1 MISFSNY
8 IYIEDLYYLTLG
20 LNGAFKVKSVES
32 IITFNSNLIANI
44 SLTHLNKSYY
54 SNVRSL
60 NSFKTILTNM
70 LYNSQFGIVDY
81 LYLKGIGFRVLQ
93 NNNTLFFKL
102 NYSHYIYYVLPLEM
116 KVRIKK
122 KNKLL
127 KFNFF
132 QDRLAR
138 NVLNKLHSFRMTNV
152 YTQKGIFK
160 KSQLI
165 FKKEGKK
172 KQI

>member
-1 MISFSNY
+1 MTIGNY
-8 IYIEDLYYLTLG
+8 IYIEDLFYLTLG
-20 LNGAFKVKSVES
+20 KNGIFKLKSLDS
-32 IITFNSNLIANI
+32 II
-44 SLTHLNKSYY
+44 
-54 SNVRSL
+54 SL
-60 NSFKTILTNM
+60 NYELKLITTLVQLTSSKTNSPKYKNSFISTLINM
-70 LYNSQFGIVDY
+70 IYNSQYGVIDY
-81 LYLKGIGFRVLQ
+81 LYLKGIGFRVLNSQ
-93 NNNTLFFKL
+93 NVLFFKL

-116 KVRIKK
+116 KVDIKK

-132 QDRLAR
+132 QTRLAQ
-138 NVLNKLHSFRMTNV
+138 NVINKLHSFRITNI